1 MIVYVYVQWT
11 ENAENVGIRIRKE
24 TKISS
29 NVKTEE
35 EDEEE
40 GKEKERTL
48 RDRVNPTNLE

>member
-1 MIVYVYVQWT
+1 MYVYVQWT